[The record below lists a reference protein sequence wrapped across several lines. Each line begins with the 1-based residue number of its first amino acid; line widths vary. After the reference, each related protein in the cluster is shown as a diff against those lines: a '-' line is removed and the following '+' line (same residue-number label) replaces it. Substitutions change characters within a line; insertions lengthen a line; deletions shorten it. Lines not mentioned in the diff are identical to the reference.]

1 MTDLQRLLNM
11 AVRWDAAQCLK
22 AREIIDGRLREIVAD
37 DLAQLGLPREL
48 EICKRCGIIRANHE
62 TVPWTFANH
71 EFMSE
76 GLELQAGLEEAVR
89 RETARLDADQ
99 QLSTS

>member
-22 AREIIDGRLREIVAD
+22 AREIIDGRLRE
-37 DLAQLGLPREL
+37 L
-48 EICKRCGIIRANHE
+48 ETCDICHGEVGHRINCPEGIAFSKYAPPIERR
-62 TVPWTFANH
+62 
-71 EFMSE
+71 E